1 MTNFIAIRE
10 QSLAIGGGGPGVRA
24 RAAIFW
30 APIWG
35 RLKLFGPAFMGGLQ
49 FWVPLG
55 DARVS
60 VTKKKT
66 A

>member
-1 MTNFIAIRE
+1 M
-10 QSLAIGGGGPGVRA
+10 RA

-30 APIWG
+30 ALIWG